1 MNYQIEKFNDHSG
14 LFLRYNL
21 ETKSNL
27 LFIPENF
34 LDTQESSKFIYS
46 ETTTEIRKVF
56 KRENCSINYLTDDK
70 PLLRTR
76 KSADW
81 FGPTI
86 FIGYSIVSFNP
97 TLVDISISLL
107 SSYLYDLFK
116 GKAENKKVQFDI
128 IVETTTKKDYKKIT
142 YSGNTEGI
150 KELSELIKEL
160 RK

>member
-1 MNYQIEKFNDHSG
+1 MNYKITDLNNESD
-14 LFLRYNL
+14 LLIRYNID
-21 ETKSNL
+21 TKSNL
-27 LFIPENF
+27 LFIPENIW
-34 LDTQESSKFIYS
+34 DTKDSSKFIYS
-46 ETTTEIRKVF
+46 ETTTEIRKF
-56 KRENCSINYLTDDK
+56 FTKENCHISYLTDDK

-86 FIGYSIVSFNP
+86 FIGYSILSSNP
-97 TLVDISISLL
+97 TLIDISISLL

-116 GKAENKKVQFDI
+116 GKTNNKKVEFDI
-128 IVETTTKKDYKKIT
+128 VVETTKKKDFKKIT